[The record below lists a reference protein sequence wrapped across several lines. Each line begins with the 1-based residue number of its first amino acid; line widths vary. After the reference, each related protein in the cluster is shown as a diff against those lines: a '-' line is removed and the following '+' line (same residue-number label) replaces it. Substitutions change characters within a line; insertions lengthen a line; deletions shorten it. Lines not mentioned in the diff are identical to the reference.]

1 MLSVDTEDFE
11 KSVDEY
17 SKLLTNALVSSVKS
31 VMVGTANALVENTP
45 VGDVNKYY
53 ELYYERW
60 LNEEWDMTAGMLM
73 ANWWVEL
80 NSDNAGFDSDAR
92 DTDGSEVKKR
102 MQDAMNEFKLG
113 DYILVDNETPY
124 AENIEGGQSKEKHP
138 RGMKEPTVEALM
150 NIYKIQFKDFLY
162 G

>member
-45 VGDVNKYY
+45 VGDVDRYY
-53 ELYYERW
+53 ELYQQRYDREG
-60 LNEEWDMTAGMLM
+60 WDMEAGMLM
-73 ANWWVEL
+73 ANWWIEL
-80 NSDNAGFDSDAR
+80 NSDNTLFDSDAR
-92 DTDGSEVKKR
+92 DDDGSSVKLR

-113 DYILVDNETPY
+113 DSILVDNETPY

>member
-1 MLSVDTEDFE
+1 MLDVDTQEFD

-17 SKLLTNALVSSVKS
+17 TKLLTNALVSSVKS

-45 VGDVNKYY
+45 VGDVDRYY
-53 ELYYERW
+53 ELYRQRYDREG
-60 LNEEWDMTAGMLM
+60 WDMEAGMLM
-73 ANWWVEL
+73 VNWWIEL
-80 NSDNAGFDSDAR
+80 NSDNTLFDSDAR
-92 DTDGSEVKKR
+92 DDDGLSDSMK
-102 MQDAMNEFKLG
+102 MQDVMAEFKLG
-113 DYILVDNETPY
+113 DSILVDNETPY
-124 AENIEGGQSKEKHP
+124 AEKIDAGQSKDRYP

>member
-45 VGDVNKYY
+45 VGDVDRYF
-53 ELYYERW
+53 ELYQQRYDRED
-60 LNEEWDMTAGMLM
+60 WDMEAGMLM
-73 ANWWVEL
+73 ANWWIEL
-80 NSDNAGFDSDAR
+80 NSDNTLFDSDAR
-92 DTDGSEVKKR
+92 DEDGSTVKLR